1 MNKLC
6 ILLLQFKFICFGDCF
21 VHIPLERSQH
31 NLENKVIGMISNFQ
45 IDDKYNSYDSKILH
59 EIRKKDWINRSVD
72 YYFRVTRE
80 KTYISSSSNNNEER
94 TTATTID
101 CLQHQQPNHR
111 RQTKEQAE
119 IATRLYFARVK
130 VKDGSPHH
138 AEQIYRK
145 TINEIMS
152 SDPDEYCDHSALAVS
167 TLLLALLLQRMGDIK
182 GTRSVFLNF
191 FRIIQT
197 NEEKDVEEEHI
208 DNKNNDCACSAKVLQ
223 AFALF
228 EMKRGNS
235 IKSYKL
241 VNKAVTMD
249 KSLERVLK
257 WKQFRDA
264 GNKSSSKHVP

>member
-1 MNKLC
+1 MFIKKFCASLVF
-6 ILLLQFKFICFGDCF
+6 LQFISFGYCF
-21 VHIPLERSQH
+21 VHIPNRNQY
-31 NLENKVIGMISNFQ
+31 NLGRNNKVSENDGT
-45 IDDKYNSYDSKILH
+45 YYDSKTLH
-59 EIRKKDWINRSVD
+59 EIRKKDWIDRSVD
-72 YYFRVTRE
+72 YYFRVSRE
-80 KTYISSSSNNNEER
+80 KTYVSSISSSSDEEGPGLSS
-94 TTATTID
+94 ID
-101 CLQHQQPNHR
+101 YLQQKPH
-111 RQTKEQAE
+111 QTKEQAE

-130 VKDGSPHH
+130 VKYGSPHH

-145 TINEIMS
+145 IIDEIMS
-152 SDPDEYCDHSALAVS
+152 SDTEEHCDQSALAVS

-191 FRIIQT
+191 FRVIQA
-197 NEEKDVEEEHI
+197 NEDDIE
-208 DNKNNDCACSAKVLQ
+208 NCACSAKVLQ

-264 GNKSSSKHVP
+264 GNKSSSK